1 MSETKFK
8 RLTVEGV
15 EFIESFIE
23 VQGKRLSAWEL
34 QFVETILKYKQ
45 ISSKQRNTLS
55 RIIKS
60 FE

>member
-1 MSETKFK
+1 MSETKFT

-23 VQGKRLSAWEL
+23 VQGKRLTTWEL
-34 QFVETILKYKQ
+34 QFMETILKFKQ
-45 ISSKQRNTLS
+45 ISSKQRSTLS
-55 RIIKS
+55 KIIES